1 MKRAGLALVVL
12 FLLILGAALVM
23 LPFVAAA
30 SFHASKTTQTGG
42 GGVAEI
48 CAAGEAGQA
57 QIPEEYREDVAK
69 AAQVSGFSQELIAS
83 QIFQESTW
91 DPSVTSPS
99 GARGLAQFKDD
110 TWPDFG
116 EGGDPYNGHDAIA
129 AQARFLKWLKDRF
142 TDLANGD
149 EEELVKMVLSGYR
162 LGFNVVEDAGGVPDH
177 PDSTAYWTEILARTA
192 IYTTECKPV
201 VGGDDVV
208 VAGDW
213 THPLPG
219 SYFTSGYGWRDC
231 VSGVGCSD
239 VIRNHNGLDFAN
251 PDGSPGTVVAATAM
265 TVTQI
270 NLDADSGVFVRGKQQ
285 DDPGYIFTYLHCAEG
300 SVRVA
305 VGDSV
310 PAGKALCTEGATGLA
325 EKHHLHFMIN
335 MPDSPGGMF
344 EQSRPVDPRPILEAN
359 GVAACPPGRDVTD
372 ACAS

>member
-30 SFHASKTTQTGG
+30 SFQASKTTQTGG
-42 GGVAEI
+42 GIAEI

-69 AAQVSGFSQELIAS
+69 AAQVSGFSQEVIAS
-83 QIFQESTW
+83 QIFQESRW
-91 DPSVTSPS
+91 DPTVTSPS
-99 GARGLAQFKDD
+99 GARGLGQFKDD
-110 TWPDFG
+110 TWPTFG
-116 EGGDPYNGHDAIA
+116 EGGDPYNGHDSIA
-129 AQARFLKWLKDRF
+129 AQGRFLKWLKDQYRH
-142 TDLANGD
+142 LAKGD
-149 EEELVKMVLSGYR
+149 DELLVRMVLSGYR
-162 LGFNVVEDAGGVPDH
+162 LGHNTVLEVGGLPDAPEA
-177 PDSTAYWTEILARTA
+177 TAYHTEILARTA

-201 VGGDDVV
+201 MGGDDVV

-219 SYFTSGYGWRDC
+219 SYFTSPYGWRDC

-239 VIRNHNGLDFAN
+239 VIRNHNGIDFAN

-285 DDPGYIFTYLHCAEG
+285 DDPGYILTYLHCAEG

-344 EQSRPVDPRPILEAN
+344 EQSRTVDPRPILEAN

>member
-12 FLLILGAALVM
+12 FLVILGAALVM

-30 SFHASKTTQTGG
+30 TFHASKTTQTGG

-69 AAQVSGFSQELIAS
+69 AAQVSGFSQEVIAS
-83 QIFQESTW
+83 QIFQESRW
-91 DPSVTSPS
+91 DPTVTSPS
-99 GARGLAQFKDD
+99 GARGLGQFKDD
-110 TWPDFG
+110 TWPTFG
-116 EGGDPYNGHDAIA
+116 EGGDPYNGHDSIA
-129 AQARFLKWLKDRF
+129 AQGRFLKWLKDQYRH
-142 TDLANGD
+142 LAKGD
-149 EEELVKMVLSGYR
+149 DELLVRMVLSGYR
-162 LGFNVVEDAGGVPDH
+162 LGNNTVLEVGGLPDAPEA
-177 PDSTAYWTEILARTA
+177 TAYHTEILARTA

-201 VGGDDVV
+201 IGGDDVV

-219 SYFTSGYGWRDC
+219 SYFTSPYGWRDC

-239 VIRNHNGLDFAN
+239 VIRNHNGIDFAN

-270 NLDADSGVFVRGKQQ
+270 NLDADSGIFVRGKQQ
-285 DDPGYIFTYLHCAEG
+285 DDPGYILTYLHCAEG

-310 PAGKALCTEGATGLA
+310 PAGKALCTEGDTGLA

-344 EQSRPVDPRPILEAN
+344 EQSRTVDPRPILEAN

>member
-30 SFHASKTTQTGG
+30 TFQASKTTQTGG
-42 GGVAEI
+42 GIAEI

-57 QIPEEYREDVAK
+57 QIPEEYRQDVAK
-69 AAQVSGFSQELIAS
+69 AAQVSGFSQEVIAS
-83 QIFQESTW
+83 QIFQESRW
-91 DPSVTSPS
+91 DPNVTSPS
-99 GARGLAQFKDD
+99 GARGLGQFKDD
-110 TWPDFG
+110 TWPTFG
-116 EGGDPYNGHDAIA
+116 EGGDPYNGHDSIA
-129 AQARFLKWLKDRF
+129 AQGRFLKWLKNQYRH
-142 TDLANGD
+142 LAKGD
-149 EEELVKMVLSGYR
+149 DELLVRMVLSGYR
-162 LGFNVVEDAGGVPDH
+162 LGHNTVLEVGGLPEA
-177 PDSTAYWTEILARTA
+177 PEATAYHTEILARTA

-201 VGGDDVV
+201 MGGDDVV

-239 VIRNHNGLDFAN
+239 VIRNHNGIDFAN

-285 DDPGYIFTYLHCAEG
+285 DDPGYILTYLHCAEG

-344 EQSRPVDPRPILEAN
+344 EQSRTVDPRPILEAN

>member
-30 SFHASKTTQTGG
+30 SFQASKTTQTGG
-42 GGVAEI
+42 GIAEI

-69 AAQVSGFSQELIAS
+69 AAQVSGFSQEVIAS
-83 QIFQESTW
+83 QIFQESRW
-91 DPSVTSPS
+91 DPTVTSPS
-99 GARGLAQFKDD
+99 GARGLGQFKDD
-110 TWPDFG
+110 TWPTFG
-116 EGGDPYNGHDAIA
+116 EGGDPYNAHDSIA
-129 AQARFLKWLKDRF
+129 AQGRFLKWLKDQYRH
-142 TDLANGD
+142 LAKDDD
-149 EEELVKMVLSGYR
+149 ELLVRMVLSGYR
-162 LGFNVVEDAGGVPDH
+162 LGHNTVLEVGGLPDAPEA
-177 PDSTAYWTEILARTA
+177 TAYHTEILARTA

-239 VIRNHNGLDFAN
+239 VIRNHNGIDFAN

-270 NLDADSGVFVRGKQQ
+270 NLDADSGIFVRGKQQ
-285 DDPGYIFTYLHCAEG
+285 DDPGYILTYLHCAEG

-310 PAGKALCTEGATGLA
+310 PAGKALCTEGDTGLA

-344 EQSRPVDPRPILEAN
+344 EQSRTVDPRPILEAN

>member
-30 SFHASKTTQTGG
+30 TFQASKTTQTGG
-42 GGVAEI
+42 GIAEI

-69 AAQVSGFSQELIAS
+69 AAQVSGFSQEVIAS
-83 QIFQESTW
+83 QIFQESRW
-91 DPSVTSPS
+91 DPNVTSPS
-99 GARGLAQFKDD
+99 RARGLGQFKDD
-110 TWPDFG
+110 TWPTFG
-116 EGGDPYNGHDAIA
+116 EGGDPYNGHDSIA
-129 AQARFLKWLKDRF
+129 AQGRFLKWLKDQYRH
-142 TDLANGD
+142 LAKGD
-149 EEELVKMVLSGYR
+149 DELLVRMVLSGYR
-162 LGFNVVEDAGGVPDH
+162 LGHNTVLEVGGLPDAPEA
-177 PDSTAYWTEILARTA
+177 TAYHTEILARTA

-201 VGGDDVV
+201 MGGDDVV

-213 THPLPG
+213 THPLPS

-239 VIRNHNGLDFAN
+239 VIRNHNGIDFAN

-285 DDPGYIFTYLHCAEG
+285 DDPGYILTYLHCAEG

-335 MPDSPGGMF
+335 MPDSPGGTF
-344 EQSRPVDPRPILEAN
+344 EQSRTVDPRPILEAN

>member
-12 FLLILGAALVM
+12 FLLILGATLVL

-30 SFHASKTTQTGG
+30 TFHASKTSQTG

-69 AAQVSGFSQELIAS
+69 AAQVSGFSQEVIAS
-83 QIFQESTW
+83 QIFQESRW
-91 DPSVTSPS
+91 DPTVTSPS
-99 GARGLAQFKDD
+99 GARGLGQFKDD
-110 TWPDFG
+110 TWPTFG
-116 EGGDPYNGHDAIA
+116 EGGDPYNGHDSIA
-129 AQARFLKWLKDRF
+129 AQGRFLKWLKDQYRH
-142 TDLANGD
+142 LAKGD
-149 EEELVKMVLSGYR
+149 EELLVRMVLSGYR
-162 LGFNVVEDAGGVPDH
+162 LGHNTVLEVGGLPEA
-177 PDSTAYWTEILARTA
+177 PEATAYHTEILARTA

-201 VGGDDVV
+201 IGGDDVV

-231 VSGVGCSD
+231 VSGVSCSD
-239 VIRNHNGLDFAN
+239 VIRNHNGIDFAN

-265 TVTQI
+265 TITQI
-270 NLDADSGVFVRGKQQ
+270 NLDADSGIFVRGRQIAE
-285 DDPGYIFTYLHCAEG
+285 PGYVMTYLHCAEG

-310 PAGKALCTEGATGLA
+310 PAGKALCTEGDTGLA

-344 EQSRPVDPRPILEAN
+344 EQSRTVDPRPILEAN
-359 GVAACPPGRDVTD
+359 GVAACPHGRDVTD

>member
-30 SFHASKTTQTGG
+30 TFQASKTTQTGG

-48 CAAGEAGQA
+48 CAAGEAGEA
-57 QIPEEYREDVAK
+57 QIPEEYREDVAN
-69 AAQVSGFSQELIAS
+69 AAQVSGISQEVIAS
-83 QIFQESTW
+83 QIFQESRW
-91 DPSVTSPS
+91 DPNVTSPS

-110 TWPDFG
+110 TWPTFG

-129 AQARFLKWLKDRF
+129 AQARFHAFMRAEFKHLAKD
-142 TDLANGD
+142 D
-149 EEELVKMVLSGYR
+149 EHLVKMMLAGYR
-162 LGFNVVEDAGGVPDH
+162 IGYPSVLRAGGVPDH
-177 PDSTAYWTEILARTA
+177 PDVEVYLREILARTA

-219 SYFTSGYGWRDC
+219 SYFTSPYGWRDC

-270 NLDADSGVFVRGKQQ
+270 NLDADSGVFVRGRQQ
-285 DDPGYIFTYLHCAEG
+285 ATPGYILTYLHCAEG

-335 MPDSPGGMF
+335 MPDSPGSMF
-344 EQSRPVDPRPILEAN
+344 EQSRTVDPRPILEAN

>member
-12 FLLILGAALVM
+12 FLLILGAALAM

-30 SFHASKTTQTGG
+30 TFQASKITQTGG
-42 GGVAEI
+42 GIAEI

-57 QIPEEYREDVAK
+57 QIPEEYREDVSK
-69 AAQVSGFSQELIAS
+69 AAQVSGFSQEVIAS
-83 QIFQESTW
+83 QIFQESRW
-91 DPSVTSPS
+91 DPNVTSPS
-99 GARGLAQFKDD
+99 GARGLGQFKDD
-110 TWPDFG
+110 TWPTFG
-116 EGGDPYNGHDAIA
+116 EGGDPYNGHDSIA
-129 AQARFLKWLKDRF
+129 AQGRFLKWLKDQYRH
-142 TDLANGD
+142 LAKGD
-149 EEELVKMVLSGYR
+149 DELLVRMVLSGYR
-162 LGFNVVEDAGGVPDH
+162 LGHNTVLEVGGLPEA
-177 PDSTAYWTEILARTA
+177 PEATAYHTEILARTA

-201 VGGDDVV
+201 MGGDDVV

-219 SYFTSGYGWRDC
+219 SYFTSPYGWRDC

-285 DDPGYIFTYLHCAEG
+285 DDPGYILTYLHCAEG
-300 SVRVA
+300 SVRVD

-344 EQSRPVDPRPILEAN
+344 EQSRTVDPRPILEAN

>member
-23 LPFVAAA
+23 LPFAAAA
-30 SFHASKTTQTGG
+30 SFQASKTTQTGG
-42 GGVAEI
+42 GIAEI
-48 CAAGEAGQA
+48 CAAGEAGEA
-57 QIPEEYREDVAK
+57 QIPEEYRQDVAN
-69 AAQVSGFSQELIAS
+69 AAQVSGFSQEVIAS
-83 QIFQESTW
+83 QIFQESRW
-91 DPSVTSPS
+91 DPNVTSPS
-99 GARGLAQFKDD
+99 GARGLGQFKDD
-110 TWPDFG
+110 TWPTFG
-116 EGGDPYNGHDAIA
+116 EGGDPYNGHDSIA
-129 AQARFLKWLKDRF
+129 AQGRFLKWLKDQYRH
-142 TDLANGD
+142 LAKGD
-149 EEELVKMVLSGYR
+149 DELLVRMVLSGYR
-162 LGFNVVEDAGGVPDH
+162 LGHNTVLEVGGLPEA
-177 PDSTAYWTEILARTA
+177 PEATAYHTEILARTA

-201 VGGDDVV
+201 MGGDDVV

-219 SYFTSGYGWRDC
+219 SYFTSPYGWRDC

-239 VIRNHNGLDFAN
+239 VIRNHNGIDFAN

-285 DDPGYIFTYLHCAEG
+285 DDPGYILTYLHCAEG

-344 EQSRPVDPRPILEAN
+344 EQSRTVDPRPILEAN